1 MSMCVL
7 ALKYA
12 WDVNVCIGFEICTRC
27 LCVHWLWNMYKM
39 SVCISFEICMRC
51 ICVYWLWN
59 MYKMYMCVLALKY
72 VRYVYVCIGFEICTR
87 FLCVYWLWNMYKMY
101 MCKMV
106 GDKKCNKQFRHK
118 WHQPISDMLLW
129 PFGLLELY
137 GFPIFWLWA
146 YPMTIDG
153 YSRNASCTLH
163 HRRKPTAD
171 DAQITLH
178 LSPTVQLT
186 EKSS

>member
-1 MSMCVL
+1 MCVLALKYVWDICVCIGFKICMRCLCVYWLWNMHEMSMCVL
-7 ALKYA
+7 ALKYVR
-12 WDVNVCIGFEICTRC
+12 DVYMCIGFEICTRC

-51 ICVYWLWN
+51 I
-59 MYKMYMCVLALKY
+59 
-72 VRYVYVCIGFEICTR
+72 
-87 FLCVYWLWNMYKMY
+87 CVYWLWNMYKMY